1 MDKFKS
7 RMKFG
12 ICDVDRE
19 YRFYFKWLLN
29 KLNQIFKWNNLP
41 ETVDETFLNNMLFL
55 NGNVCW
61 TDKLKGQLTVY
72 YGNPGGEPDRYYMPT
87 LFTIANPVMGSASV
101 RIENDAE
108 GIMMFNS
115 KGDKFFTYMPS
126 TGGLFELI
134 HQTATLLAD
143 NVVSINT
150 AQINTRVQGIVTAG
164 SDVLRRSAEVYM
176 KQLYAGKPYTVIDEN
191 LAASIKVNPIS
202 SSASSN
208 YISQL
213 IELHQYIIAQFFNS
227 VGIKTNPVNKKERL
241 ITDEINSV
249 DNYLAVSLNEMLIS
263 RQESIERINKKYNT
277 NISVELADELKPV
290 VEEATQPA
298 TSADEDGNEANADG
312 REATDDGAKEDDNNE

>member
-1 MDKFKS
+1 MDKFKT
-7 RMKFG
+7 RIKAG

-19 YRFYFKWLLN
+19 YQFYFKWLLN

-87 LFTIANPVMGSASV
+87 LFTIANPVMGSTNV
-101 RIENDAE
+101 RIENDTE

-126 TGGLFELI
+126 TGGLYELI

-143 NVVSINT
+143 NIVSINT
-150 AQINTRVQGIVTAG
+150 AQINGRVQAIVTAG
-164 SDVLRRSAEVYM
+164 NNILRNSAEVYM
-176 KQLYAGKPYTVIDEN
+176 KQLYAGKPYTVLDEN
-191 LAASIKVNPIS
+191 LVADIKVNPLS
-202 SSASSN
+202 GSN
-208 YISQL
+208 NSNTIAQL

-249 DNYLAVSLNEMLIS
+249 DNYLAVSLNEMLVA
-263 RQESIERINKKYNT
+263 RQDAVERINNKYNT

-290 VEEATQPA
+290 VEESINDIDSDNDT
-298 TSADEDGNEANADG
+298 
-312 REATDDGAKEDDNNE
+312 KEDDINE

>member
-1 MDKFKS
+1 MDKFKT
-7 RMKFG
+7 RIKAG

-19 YRFYFKWLLN
+19 YQFYFKWLLN
-29 KLNQIFKWNNLP
+29 KLNQIFRWNNLP

-61 TDKLKGQLTVY
+61 TDKLKDQLTVY
-72 YGNPGGEPDRYYMPT
+72 YGNPGGNPDRYYMPT
-87 LFTIANPVMGSASV
+87 LFTIANPIMGSSNV
-101 RIENDAE
+101 IIENDAE

-143 NVVSINT
+143 NIVSINT
-150 AQINTRVQGIVTAG
+150 AQINGRVQAIVTAG
-164 SDVLRRSAEVYM
+164 NNILRNSAEVYM
-176 KQLYAGKPYTVIDEN
+176 KQLYAGKPYTVLDEN
-191 LAASIKVNPIS
+191 LVADIKVNPLS
-202 SSASSN
+202 GSN
-208 YISQL
+208 NSNTIAQL

-249 DNYLAVSLNEMLIS
+249 DNYLAVSLNEMLNA
-263 RQESIERINKKYNT
+263 REDAVNRINAKYGT
-277 NISVELADELKPV
+277 NITVELSDELKPV
-290 VEEATQPA
+290 VEDATEPV
-298 TSADEDGNEANADG
+298 
-312 REATDDGAKEDDNNE
+312 KEEQEVDNNE

>member
-1 MDKFKS
+1 MDKFKT
-7 RMKFG
+7 RIKAG

-19 YRFYFKWLLN
+19 YQFYFKWLLN

-61 TDKLKGQLTVY
+61 TDKLKDQLTVY
-72 YGNPGGEPDRYYMPT
+72 YGNPGGNPDRYYMPT
-87 LFTIANPVMGSASV
+87 LFTIANPIMGSSNII
-101 RIENDAE
+101 IENDAE

-126 TGGLFELI
+126 SGGLFELI

-150 AQINTRVQGIVTAG
+150 AQINGRVQAIVTAG
-164 SDVLRRSAEVYM
+164 DRILRNSAEVYL
-176 KQLYAGKPYTVIDEN
+176 KQLYAGKPYTVLDEN
-191 LAASIKVNPIS
+191 LLADIKVNPLS
-202 SSASSN
+202 GSN
-208 YISQL
+208 NSNTIAQL

-249 DNYLAVSLNEMLIS
+249 DNYLAVSLNEMLNA
-263 RQESIERINKKYNT
+263 REDAVKRINAKYGT
-277 NISVELADELKPV
+277 NITVELSDELKPV
-290 VEEATQPA
+290 VEDATEPV
-298 TSADEDGNEANADG
+298 
-312 REATDDGAKEDDNNE
+312 KEEQEVDNNE

>member
-1 MDKFKS
+1 MDKFKT
-7 RMKFG
+7 RIKAG

-19 YRFYFKWLLN
+19 YQFYFKWLLN

-61 TDKLKGQLTVY
+61 TDKLKDQLTVY
-72 YGNPGGEPDRYYMPT
+72 YGNPGGNPDRYYMPT
-87 LFTIANPVMGSASV
+87 LFTIANPIMGSSNII
-101 RIENDAE
+101 IENDSE

-126 TGGLFELI
+126 SGGLFELI

-150 AQINTRVQGIVTAG
+150 AQINGRVQAIVTAG
-164 SDVLRRSAEVYM
+164 DRILRNSAEVYL
-176 KQLYAGKPYTVIDEN
+176 KQLYSGKPYTVLDEN
-191 LAASIKVNPIS
+191 LLADIKVNPLS
-202 SSASSN
+202 GSN
-208 YISQL
+208 NSNTIAQL

-249 DNYLAVSLNEMLIS
+249 DNYLAVSLNEMLNA
-263 RQESIERINKKYNT
+263 REDAVNRINAKYGT
-277 NISVELADELKPV
+277 NITVELSDELKPV
-290 VEEATQPA
+290 VEDATEPV
-298 TSADEDGNEANADG
+298 
-312 REATDDGAKEDDNNE
+312 KEEQEVDNNE